1 MPIDLKKC
9 NLLEGLE
16 DDVDFIFEGLKIAIL
31 EDIVMIMKNKR
42 ISRAELARR
51 LNTSRAYIT
60 RMLRAN
66 VNFTLMS
73 LIRIAKA
80 LGAELTVNFCLPESK
95 IEWFQKTKISTEPIE
110 QPITYSS
117 AVHEEPIYYGG
128 RRETRTDTA

>member
-1 MPIDLKKC
+1 MPIDLKKY
-9 NLLEGLE
+9 NFLEGLE
-16 DDVDFIFEGLKIAIL
+16 DDVEFIFEGLKIAIL

-51 LNTSRAYIT
+51 LNTSRSYIT

-80 LGAELTVNFCLPESK
+80 LGAELTVNFCVSESK
-95 IEWFQKTKISTEPIE
+95 VEWFQKTKISTEPIE
-110 QPITYSS
+110 QPITYNST
-117 AVHEEPIYYGG
+117 VHEEHISYGG